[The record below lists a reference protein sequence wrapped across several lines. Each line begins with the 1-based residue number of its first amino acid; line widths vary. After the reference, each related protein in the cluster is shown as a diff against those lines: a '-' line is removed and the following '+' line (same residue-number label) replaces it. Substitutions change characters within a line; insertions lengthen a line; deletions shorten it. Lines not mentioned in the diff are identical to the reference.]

1 MNELNAE
8 FAALAGVTVAAQ
20 TDHRYRTLFEL
31 CPIAVYSCNVSG
43 VIQKYNRR
51 AAELWGRSPQPGDT
65 DERFCGSFRLY
76 RPDGLFMPH
85 EQCPMAD
92 VLSGKIPGVSDAEVV
107 IERPDGSRVTVIV
120 NIAPLPDERGQ
131 FSGAINCFYD
141 VTERKKYEQLAQE
154 SSQQRLLLEQIL
166 AAQEQERHRIARELH
181 DEAGQLLTSIL
192 VGLKGLEGSSDLDA
206 CQAIGRQTRQIALL
220 ALDELRR
227 LARGLHPAALV
238 NLGLQAAI
246 TASLEQYA
254 DRYGIQVS
262 LIAEGLESNQLAD
275 SIQIAVYRI
284 VQEALTNVARHACA
298 QNVTVTLKHLDGT
311 VEISVCDDGCGFDI
325 SSLAKV
331 SHNHLG
337 IRSIRERAALLGGA
351 ARIVSGNDGT
361 EVLVRIPLDK
371 PN

>member
-8 FAALAGVTVAAQ
+8 FAGLAGLRAPAQ

-51 AAELWGRSPQPGDT
+51 AAELWGRRPQAGDT

-76 RPDGLFMPH
+76 RPDGRFMPH

-92 VLSGKIPGVSDAEVV
+92 VLSGNIPGVSDAEVV

-120 NIAPLPDERGQ
+120 NIAPLPDERGEC
-131 FSGAINCFYD
+131 SGAINCFYD
-141 VTERKKYEQLAQE
+141 VTDRKKYEQLARE

-166 AAQEQERHRIARELH
+166 AAQDQERQRIARELH

-192 VGLKGLEGSSDLDA
+192 VGLKSLEGSGDLDA
-206 CQAIGRQTRQIALL
+206 CKVIGRQTRQVALL

-227 LARGLHPAALV
+227 LARGLHPAALA

-254 DRYGIQVS
+254 DRYGIQVR
-262 LIAEGLESNQLAD
+262 LIAEGLESNQLSD
-275 SIQIAVYRI
+275 PMQIALYRI
-284 VQEALTNVARHACA
+284 VQEALTNVARHARA
-298 QNVTVTLKHLDGT
+298 ENVTVTLRHMAGT
-311 VEISVCDDGCGFDI
+311 IEISVSDDGCGFDI
-325 SSLAKV
+325 SSLDKT
-331 SHNHLG
+331 SQNHLG
-337 IRSIRERAALLGGA
+337 IRSIRERAALLGGSV
-351 ARIVSGNDGT
+351 RIVSGDNGT
-361 EVLVRIPLDK
+361 EVLVRIPLDN
-371 PN
+371 PH